1 MKQIE
6 NTKNIRVENVVL
18 PCKPLSNFELLEAVK
33 KIALTHFGGFF
44 LSDTLPRKHIKMN
57 VES

>member
-1 MKQIE
+1 MKQLE
-6 NTKNIRVENVVL
+6 NTKNMRVENVVL

-33 KIALTHFGGFF
+33 KIVFKHFRGFF
-44 LSDTLPRKHIKMN
+44 LSDTLPTKPIKMN